1 MSAEDDEKLFKKER
15 RSMVEDQIESR
26 GVKGKALLTALKKIP
41 RHLFVPAD
49 FREYAYSDQALP
61 FYCGQTISQP
71 YIVAIMTE
79 MLSLDKSSK
88 VLEIGTGT
96 GYQTTILAE
105 LANEVYTMEII
116 PELHDIA
123 KNNPVVQNYN
133 NIKFILG
140 DGYKGYEAAAPYDAI
155 IVTAAP
161 PYVPEALTN
170 QLAPGGRMVIP
181 VGAYE
186 QTLYLVTKDLDD
198 KISMKPLLWVQ
209 FVPMIK
215 KKDL

>member
-1 MSAEDDEKLFKKER
+1 MSAEDDEKLFEKER
-15 RSMVEDQIESR
+15 RMMVEDQIESR
-26 GVKGKALLTALKKIP
+26 GVKDKALLTAMKKIP

-61 FYCGQTISQP
+61 SYCGQTISQP

-79 MLSLDKSSK
+79 MLSLDKSNK

-123 KNNPVVQNYN
+123 KNNPVVLNYM

-181 VGAYE
+181 VGVYK
-186 QTLYLVTKDLDD
+186 QTLYLVTKDLDG
-198 KISMKPLLWVQ
+198 KINIKPHLWVQ

-215 KKDL
+215 KTGL

>member
-1 MSAEDDEKLFKKER
+1 MSAEDDEKLLEKER

-61 FYCGQTISQP
+61 SYCGQTISQP

>member
-1 MSAEDDEKLFKKER
+1 MSAEDDEKFFEKER
-15 RSMVEDQIESR
+15 RMMVEDQIESR

-61 FYCGQTISQP
+61 SYCGQTISQP

>member
-1 MSAEDDEKLFKKER
+1 MSAEDDEKLFEKER
-15 RSMVEDQIESR
+15 RMMVEDQIDSR
-26 GVKGKALLTALKKIP
+26 GVKDKALLTAMKKIP

-61 FYCGQTISQP
+61 SYCGQTISQP

-79 MLSLDKSSK
+79 MLSLDKSNK

-123 KNNPVVQNYN
+123 KNNPVVLNYM

-181 VGAYE
+181 VGVYK
-186 QTLYLVTKDLDD
+186 QTLYLVTKDLDG
-198 KISMKPLLWVQ
+198 KINIKPHLWVQ

-215 KKDL
+215 KTGL

>member
-1 MSAEDDEKLFKKER
+1 MSAEDDEKLLEKER
-15 RSMVEDQIESR
+15 HMMVEDQIESR

-41 RHLFVPAD
+41 RHLFVPGD

-61 FYCGQTISQP
+61 SYCGQTISQP
-71 YIVAIMTE
+71 YIVGIMTE
-79 MLSLDKSSK
+79 MLSLEKSNK

-116 PELHDIA
+116 PELHELA
-123 KNNPVVQNYN
+123 KNNPVVQNYK

>member
-1 MSAEDDEKLFKKER
+1 MSAEDDEKLFEKDR
-15 RSMVEDQIESR
+15 RCMVEDQIESR

-61 FYCGQTISQP
+61 SYCGQTISQP
-71 YIVAIMTE
+71 YIVGIMTE
-79 MLSLDKSSK
+79 ILSLEKSNK

-116 PELHDIA
+116 PELHEIA
-123 KNNPVVQNYN
+123 KNNPVVQNYK

-186 QTLYLVTKDLDD
+186 QTLYLVTKDLDG
-198 KISMKPLLWVQ
+198 KINMKPLLWVQ

>member
-1 MSAEDDEKLFKKER
+1 MSAKDDEKLFEKER
-15 RSMVEDQIESR
+15 RMMVEDQIESR
-26 GVKGKALLTALKKIP
+26 GVKGKALLTAMKKIP

-49 FREYAYSDQALP
+49 FLEYAYSDQALP
-61 FYCGQTISQP
+61 SYCGQTISQP

-79 MLSLDKSSK
+79 MLSLDKSNK

-96 GYQTTILAE
+96 GYQTSILAE

-116 PELHDIA
+116 PELHEIA
-123 KNNPVVQNYN
+123 KNNPVVQKHK

-181 VGAYE
+181 VGVYE
-186 QTLYLVTKDLDD
+186 QTLYLVTKDLDG
-198 KISMKPLLWVQ
+198 KINIKPHLWVQ

-215 KKDL
+215 KTDL

>member
-1 MSAEDDEKLFKKER
+1 MSAEDDEKLLEKER

-26 GVKGKALLTALKKIP
+26 GVKGKALLTAMKKIP
-41 RHLFVPAD
+41 RHLFVPGD

-61 FYCGQTISQP
+61 SYCGQTISQP
-71 YIVAIMTE
+71 YIVGIMTE

-116 PELHDIA
+116 PELHELA
-123 KNNPVVQNYN
+123 KNNPVVQNYK

-181 VGAYE
+181 VGVYE
-186 QTLYLVTKDLDD
+186 QTLYLVTKDLDG
-198 KISMKPLLWVQ
+198 KINMKPLLWVQ

>member
-1 MSAEDDEKLFKKER
+1 MSAENDEKLFEKDR
-15 RSMVEDQIESR
+15 RCMVEDQIESR

-61 FYCGQTISQP
+61 SYCGQTISQP
-71 YIVAIMTE
+71 YIVGIMTE
-79 MLSLDKSSK
+79 ILSLEKSNK

-116 PELHDIA
+116 PELHEIA
-123 KNNPVVQNYN
+123 KNNPVVQNYK

-186 QTLYLVTKDLDD
+186 QTLYLVTKDLDG
-198 KISMKPLLWVQ
+198 KINMKPLLWVQ

>member
-1 MSAEDDEKLFKKER
+1 MSAEDDEKLLEKER
-15 RSMVEDQIESR
+15 HMMVEDQIESR

-61 FYCGQTISQP
+61 SYCGQTISQP
-71 YIVAIMTE
+71 YIVGIMTE

-105 LANEVYTMEII
+105 LANEIYTMEII
-116 PELHDIA
+116 PELPDIA
-123 KNNPVVQNYN
+123 KNNPVVQRYK

-181 VGAYE
+181 VGVYE
-186 QTLYLVTKDLDD
+186 QTLYLVTKDLDN

>member
-1 MSAEDDEKLFKKER
+1 MSAEDDEKLLEKER

-61 FYCGQTISQP
+61 SYCGQTISQP
-71 YIVAIMTE
+71 YIVGIMTE
-79 MLSLDKSSK
+79 ILSLEKSNK

-116 PELHDIA
+116 PELHEIA
-123 KNNPVVQNYN
+123 KNNPVVQNYK

-186 QTLYLVTKDLDD
+186 QTLYLVTKDLDN

>member
-1 MSAEDDEKLFKKER
+1 MSTENDEKLLEKDR
-15 RSMVEDQIESR
+15 RCMVEDQIESR

-61 FYCGQTISQP
+61 SYCGQTISQP
-71 YIVAIMTE
+71 YIVGIMTE
-79 MLSLDKSSK
+79 ILSLEKSNK

-116 PELHDIA
+116 PELHEIA
-123 KNNPVVQNYN
+123 KNNPVVQNYK

-186 QTLYLVTKDLDD
+186 QTLYLVTKDLDG
-198 KISMKPLLWVQ
+198 KINMKPLLWVQ

>member
-1 MSAEDDEKLFKKER
+1 MSVENDEKLLEKER
-15 RSMVEDQIESR
+15 RMMVEDQIESR

-61 FYCGQTISQP
+61 SYCGQTISQP

>member
-1 MSAEDDEKLFKKER
+1 MSAEDDEKFFEKER

-61 FYCGQTISQP
+61 SYCGQTISQP
-71 YIVAIMTE
+71 YIVGIMTE
-79 MLSLDKSSK
+79 ILSLEKSNK

-116 PELHDIA
+116 PELHEIA
-123 KNNPVVQNYN
+123 KNNPVVQNYK

-186 QTLYLVTKDLDD
+186 QTLYLVTKDLDG
-198 KISMKPLLWVQ
+198 KINMKPLLWVQ

>member
-1 MSAEDDEKLFKKER
+1 MSAEDDEKLLEKER
-15 RSMVEDQIESR
+15 HMMVEDQIESR

-61 FYCGQTISQP
+61 SYCGQTISQP
-71 YIVAIMTE
+71 YIVGIMTE

>member
-1 MSAEDDEKLFKKER
+1 MSAEDDKKLFEKDR
-15 RSMVEDQIESR
+15 RCMVEDQIESR

-61 FYCGQTISQP
+61 SYCGQTISQP
-71 YIVAIMTE
+71 YIVGIMTE
-79 MLSLDKSSK
+79 ILSLEKSNK

-116 PELHDIA
+116 PELHEIA
-123 KNNPVVQNYN
+123 KNNPVVQNYK

-186 QTLYLVTKDLDD
+186 QTLYLVTKDLDG
-198 KISMKPLLWVQ
+198 KINMKPLLWVQ

>member
-1 MSAEDDEKLFKKER
+1 MSAEDDEKLFEKER
-15 RSMVEDQIESR
+15 RMMVEDQIESR
-26 GVKGKALLTALKKIP
+26 GIKGKALLTALKKIP

-49 FREYAYSDQALP
+49 FRKYAYSDQALP
-61 FYCGQTISQP
+61 SYCGQTISQP
-71 YIVAIMTE
+71 YIVAVMTE
-79 MLSLDKSSK
+79 MLSLEKNNK

-116 PELHDIA
+116 PDLHEMA
-123 KNNPVVQNYN
+123 KNNPVVLKYK

-181 VGAYE
+181 VGVYE
-186 QTLYLVTKDLDD
+186 QTLYLVTKDLDGNTN
-198 KISMKPLLWVQ
+198 MKPLLWVQ

>member
-1 MSAEDDEKLFKKER
+1 MSAEDDEKFFEKER
-15 RSMVEDQIESR
+15 HMMVEDQIESR

-61 FYCGQTISQP
+61 SYCGQTISQP
-71 YIVAIMTE
+71 YIVAVMTE

-116 PELHDIA
+116 PELHELA
-123 KNNPVVQNYN
+123 KNNPVVQNYK

>member
-1 MSAEDDEKLFKKER
+1 MSAENDEKLFEKER
-15 RSMVEDQIESR
+15 RMMVEDQIESR

-61 FYCGQTISQP
+61 CYCGQTISQP
-71 YIVAIMTE
+71 YIVGIMTE
-79 MLSLDKSSK
+79 MLSLDKSNK

-123 KNNPVVQNYN
+123 KNNLVVQNYN

>member
-1 MSAEDDEKLFKKER
+1 MSVENDEKLFEKER
-15 RSMVEDQIESR
+15 RMMVEDQIESR

-41 RHLFVPAD
+41 RHLFVPGD

-61 FYCGQTISQP
+61 SYCGQTISQP

>member
-1 MSAEDDEKLFKKER
+1 MSAEDDEKLFEKER
-15 RSMVEDQIESR
+15 RMMVEDQIESR
-26 GVKGKALLTALKKIP
+26 GVKRKALLTALKKIP
-41 RHLFVPAD
+41 RHLFVPGD
-49 FREYAYSDQALP
+49 FRKYAYSDQALP

-116 PELHDIA
+116 PELHELA
-123 KNNPVVQNYN
+123 KNNPVVQNYK

>member
-1 MSAEDDEKLFKKER
+1 MSAENDEKLFEKDR
-15 RSMVEDQIESR
+15 RCMVEDQIESR

-61 FYCGQTISQP
+61 SYCGQTISQP
-71 YIVAIMTE
+71 YIVGIMTE
-79 MLSLDKSSK
+79 MLSLDKSNK

-116 PELHDIA
+116 PELHEIA
-123 KNNPVVQNYN
+123 KNNPVVQNYK

-186 QTLYLVTKDLDD
+186 QTLYLVTKDLDG
-198 KISMKPLLWVQ
+198 KINMKPLLWVQ

>member
-1 MSAEDDEKLFKKER
+1 
-15 RSMVEDQIESR
+15 
-26 GVKGKALLTALKKIP
+26 
-41 RHLFVPAD
+41 
-49 FREYAYSDQALP
+49 
-61 FYCGQTISQP
+61 
-71 YIVAIMTE
+71 
-79 MLSLDKSSK
+79 
-88 VLEIGTGT
+88 
-96 GYQTTILAE
+96 
-105 LANEVYTMEII
+105 MEII
-116 PELHDIA
+116 PELHEIA
-123 KNNPVVQNYN
+123 KNNPVVQNYK

-181 VGAYE
+181 VGVYE
-186 QTLYLVTKDLDD
+186 QTLYLVTKDLDG
-198 KISMKPLLWVQ
+198 KINIKPHLWVQ

>member
-1 MSAEDDEKLFKKER
+1 MSAEDDEKLFEKER

-61 FYCGQTISQP
+61 SYCGQTISQP
-71 YIVAIMTE
+71 YIVGIMTE

>member
-1 MSAEDDEKLFKKER
+1 MSAEDDEKLLEKER
-15 RSMVEDQIESR
+15 HMMVEDQIESR

-61 FYCGQTISQP
+61 SYCGQTISQP
-71 YIVAIMTE
+71 YIVGIMTE
-79 MLSLDKSSK
+79 MLSLDKSNK

-116 PELHDIA
+116 PELHEIA
-123 KNNPVVQNYN
+123 KNNPVVQRYK

>member
-1 MSAEDDEKLFKKER
+1 MSAENDEKLFEKDR
-15 RSMVEDQIESR
+15 RCMVEDQIESR

-61 FYCGQTISQP
+61 SYCGQTISQP
-71 YIVAIMTE
+71 YIVAVMTE

-116 PELHDIA
+116 PELHELA
-123 KNNPVVQNYN
+123 KNNPVVQNYK

>member
-1 MSAEDDEKLFKKER
+1 MSAEDDEKFFEKER
-15 RSMVEDQIESR
+15 RMMVEDQIESR

-41 RHLFVPAD
+41 RHLFVPGD

-61 FYCGQTISQP
+61 SYCGQTISQP

-79 MLSLDKSSK
+79 MLSLDKSNK

-116 PELHDIA
+116 PELHELA
-123 KNNPVVQNYN
+123 KNNPVVQNYK

-181 VGAYE
+181 VGVYE
-186 QTLYLVTKDLDD
+186 QTLYLVTKDLDN

>member
-1 MSAEDDEKLFKKER
+1 MFAEDDEKLFEKER
-15 RSMVEDQIESR
+15 RMMVEDQIESR

-49 FREYAYSDQALP
+49 FHEYAYSDQALP
-61 FYCGQTISQP
+61 SYCGQTISQP
-71 YIVAIMTE
+71 YIVAVMTE
-79 MLSLDKSSK
+79 MLSLEKSNK

-116 PELHDIA
+116 PDLHEMA
-123 KNNPVVQNYN
+123 KNNPVVLKYK

-181 VGAYE
+181 VGVYE
-186 QTLYLVTKDLDD
+186 QTLYLVTKDLDGNTN
-198 KISMKPLLWVQ
+198 MKPLLWVQ

>member
-1 MSAEDDEKLFKKER
+1 MSAEDDEKLFEKER
-15 RSMVEDQIESR
+15 RMMVEDQIESR

-41 RHLFVPAD
+41 RHLFVPANV
-49 FREYAYSDQALP
+49 REYAYTDQALP
-61 FYCGQTISQP
+61 SYCGQTISQP
-71 YIVAIMTE
+71 YIVAVMTE
-79 MLSLDKSSK
+79 MLSLEKSNK

-116 PELHDIA
+116 PELHEMA
-123 KNNPVVQNYN
+123 KNNPVVLNYK
-133 NIKFILG
+133 NIHFILG

-181 VGAYE
+181 VGVYE
-186 QTLYLVTKDLDD
+186 QTLYLVTKDLDGNTN
-198 KISMKPLLWVQ
+198 MKPLLWVQ

>member
-1 MSAEDDEKLFKKER
+1 MSAEDDEKLFEKER
-15 RSMVEDQIESR
+15 RMMVEDQIESR

-41 RHLFVPAD
+41 RHLFVPGD

-61 FYCGQTISQP
+61 SYCGQTISQP

-123 KNNPVVQNYN
+123 KNNPVVQNYK

>member
-1 MSAEDDEKLFKKER
+1 MFAEDDEKLFEKER
-15 RSMVEDQIESR
+15 RMMVEDQIESR
-26 GVKGKALLTALKKIP
+26 GVKDKALLTAMKKIP

-61 FYCGQTISQP
+61 SYCGQTISQP

-79 MLSLDKSSK
+79 MLSLDKSNK

-123 KNNPVVQNYN
+123 KNNPVVLNYM

-181 VGAYE
+181 VGVYK
-186 QTLYLVTKDLDD
+186 QTLYLVTKDLDG
-198 KISMKPLLWVQ
+198 KINIKPHLWVQ

-215 KKDL
+215 KTGL

>member
-1 MSAEDDEKLFKKER
+1 MSTENDEKLLEKDR
-15 RSMVEDQIESR
+15 RCMVEDQIESR

-61 FYCGQTISQP
+61 SYCGQTISQP
-71 YIVAIMTE
+71 YIVGIMTE
-79 MLSLDKSSK
+79 ILSLEKSNK

-123 KNNPVVQNYN
+123 KNNPVVQNYK

-181 VGAYE
+181 VGVYK
-186 QTLYLVTKDLDD
+186 QTLYLVTKDLDG
-198 KISMKPLLWVQ
+198 KINIKPHLWVQ

>member
-1 MSAEDDEKLFKKER
+1 MSTENDEKLLEKDR
-15 RSMVEDQIESR
+15 RCMVEDQIESR

-61 FYCGQTISQP
+61 SYCGQTISQP
-71 YIVAIMTE
+71 YIVGIMTE
-79 MLSLDKSSK
+79 ILSLEKSNK

-116 PELHDIA
+116 PELHEIA
-123 KNNPVVQNYN
+123 KNNPVVQNYK

-186 QTLYLVTKDLDD
+186 QTLYLVTKDLDGN
-198 KISMKPLLWVQ
+198 INMKPLLWVQ

>member
-1 MSAEDDEKLFKKER
+1 MSTENDEKLLEKDR
-15 RSMVEDQIESR
+15 RCMVEDQIESR

-61 FYCGQTISQP
+61 SYCGQTISQP
-71 YIVAIMTE
+71 YIVGIMTE
-79 MLSLDKSSK
+79 ILSLEKSNK

-123 KNNPVVQNYN
+123 KNNPVVQNYK

-181 VGAYE
+181 VGVYE
-186 QTLYLVTKDLDD
+186 QTLYLVTKDLDGN
-198 KISMKPLLWVQ
+198 INMKPLLWVQ
-209 FVPMIK
+209 FVPLIK
-215 KKDL
+215 KKDF

>member
-1 MSAEDDEKLFKKER
+1 MSAKDDEKLFEKER
-15 RSMVEDQIESR
+15 RMMVEDQIESR
-26 GVKGKALLTALKKIP
+26 GVKGKALLTAMKKIP

-49 FREYAYSDQALP
+49 FLEYAYSDQALP
-61 FYCGQTISQP
+61 SYCGQTISQP

-79 MLSLDKSSK
+79 MLSLDKSNK

-96 GYQTTILAE
+96 GYQTSILAE

-116 PELHDIA
+116 PELHEIA
-123 KNNPVVQNYN
+123 KNNPVVQKHK

-181 VGAYE
+181 VGVYE
-186 QTLYLVTKDLDD
+186 QTLYLVTKDLDGNTN
-198 KISMKPLLWVQ
+198 MKPLLWVQ

>member
-1 MSAEDDEKLFKKER
+1 MSAEDDEKFFEKER
-15 RSMVEDQIESR
+15 RMMVEDQIESR

-49 FREYAYSDQALP
+49 FREYAYSDQALR